1 MMFKGIGT
9 DIIEISRIKK
19 AILSEYFINRVFTK
33 EEIKYAMNKGN
44 PEQSFAGMFCAKE
57 SIVKAMGTGFSDMK
71 FHDIEILHDE
81 KGKPYCIDE
90 NILISISH
98 CKEYATSVAFI
109 KG

>member
-1 MMFKGIGT
+1 MFKGIGT

-19 AILSEYFINRVFTK
+19 AIQSEHFIHRVFTK
-33 EEIKYAMNKGN
+33 NEIEYATSKGN

-57 SIVKAMGTGFSDMK
+57 SIVKARGTGFVDFK
-71 FHDIEILHDE
+71 FHDLEILHKE
-81 KGKPYCIDE
+81 NGMPYCSDE

-98 CKEYATSVAFI
+98 CKEYATAVAFI